1 MIEGMTQPAVE
12 VPPTALSQRIL
23 RGLSHEAFGSMAVA
37 PGEVT
42 YSLYDVRNSATAPA
56 AGAEEYV
63 TVPLRDCPRTRSLLY
78 QGAVFV
84 AVQPVP
90 QAARNLAL
98 RAVTSPDAAV
108 IVTVTCSLHVVP
120 LAGSDALVEIVRV
133 PRPSS
138 APLLSRRR

>member
-1 MIEGMTQPAVE
+1 MTQPAVE

-23 RGLSHEAFGSMAVA
+23 RGLSHEAFGSTGAA

-42 YSLYDVRNSATAPA
+42 YSLYEVRNSATEPV
-56 AGAEEYV
+56 AGDEEYV
-63 TVPLRDCPRTRSLLY
+63 TSPLRDPPSTRSLTY

-108 IVTVTCSLHVVP
+108 
-120 LAGSDALVEIVRV
+120 
-133 PRPSS
+133 
-138 APLLSRRR
+138 